1 MRIPTLLLTAAT
13 LLALPACS
21 PPVDL
26 SKGLQVEVISSG
38 WFDAGIENGKN
49 KLVPSISF
57 TLKNVSDENLVMLE
71 INAIFRRMTDKD
83 EGELGRGF
91 VIAAGPSGLAPGVSS
106 RVFTVRSEF
115 GYLGTEPRLQILQNT
130 QFIDGKVAL
139 SGKYGALPWKPLGEY
154 PIMRRVIAQ

>member
-1 MRIPTLLLTAAT
+1 MRVRTLLLTAAT
-13 LLALPACS
+13 LLALPACR

-26 SKGLQVEVISSG
+26 SRDLQVEVVSSG
-38 WFDAGIENGKN
+38 WYDAGIDKGMN

-57 TLKNVSDENLVMLE
+57 TLKNTSDQTLVMLE
-71 INAIFRRMTDKD
+71 INAIFRRVTNKD

-139 SGKYGALPWKPLGEY
+139 SGKYGSLGWEPLGEY
-154 PIMRRVIAQ
+154 PIMRRLITR